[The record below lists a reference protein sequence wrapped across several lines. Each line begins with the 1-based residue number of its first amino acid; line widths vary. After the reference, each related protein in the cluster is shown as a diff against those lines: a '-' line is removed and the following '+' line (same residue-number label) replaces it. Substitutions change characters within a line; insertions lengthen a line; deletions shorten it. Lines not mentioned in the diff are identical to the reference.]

1 MNIGFLGFG
10 ELGRQ
15 LQTFVDLLYPKAH
28 KIYFDDLLCYRQNN
42 VLPFSDYKK
51 YREDLQWVL
60 SIGYLH
66 MDKRLELISEL
77 ANNDC
82 RFLNLIHPSS
92 YVSNSA
98 YLSDGTVVYPMSN
111 IDKEVFIGKGV
122 LLNNS
127 VTISHNSEVQ
137 DGTYISPGVILSGNV
152 KVGKGSF
159 IGSGSVI
166 SNNIL
171 IGENVHIGV
180 GSVITKNVSDNSW
193 VIGNPQ
199 RVLERPLKMC

>member
-1 MNIGFLGFG
+1 MNVGFLGFG
-10 ELGRQ
+10 ELGKQ
-15 LQTFVDLLYPKAH
+15 LEIFVDLLYPRANKL
-28 KIYFDDLLCYRQNN
+28 YFDDLLCYHRSNF
-42 VLPFSDYKK
+42 LPFLDYKK
-51 YREDLQWVL
+51 YSRDFQWVL
-60 SIGYLH
+60 AIGYLH

-77 ANNDC
+77 VGSGC
-82 RFLNLIHPSS
+82 KLLNLIHPSS
-92 YVSNSA
+92 YISNSS
-98 YLSDGTVVYPMSN
+98 YLSNGTVVYPMCN

-159 IGSGSVI
+159 IGSGSIV
-166 SNNIL
+166 SNNIS

-180 GSVITKNVSDNSW
+180 GSVITKDIPNNSW

-199 RVLERPLKMC
+199 RILQKPLDIS